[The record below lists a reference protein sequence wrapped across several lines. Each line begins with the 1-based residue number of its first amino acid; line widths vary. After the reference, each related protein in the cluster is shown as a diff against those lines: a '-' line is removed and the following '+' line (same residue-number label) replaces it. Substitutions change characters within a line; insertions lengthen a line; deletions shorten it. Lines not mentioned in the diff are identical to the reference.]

1 MEKWAR
7 MNYQPC
13 IPLGDNNS
21 KITGSKKHI
30 ELSHRAAT
38 EGIVLLKNNN
48 NLLPLNSTTKIA
60 IFGNAQF
67 DYIKGGGGSGDVYCE
82 YVRNI
87 YDGIKTKKSLE
98 VFEPLSL
105 YYKKCVLKQYK
116 EGEYNNKLRYGIL
129 YGMLDEVEIPEELL
143 KEAREFTDT
152 AIITICRFSGEGW
165 DRKNEGDSYFELS
178 PEEKNMVEKVSSTFD
193 KIIVLL
199 NTGAMIDTSWFYN
212 NDKISSV
219 LMIWQGGMEGGLATA
234 DVLAGDTNPSGKLV
248 DTCAMSFN
256 DYPSSEGYY
265 ESDDYVKYTED
276 IFVGYRYFETIP
288 NKKERVIY
296 PFGYGLS
303 YTNFEISDIT
313 TIELNGEI
321 IISVDVKNAGSVAG
335 KEVVQVYFEAPRDKM
350 TKASRELCAFKKTK
364 LLSAGESQRLTLSF
378 SVESMAAFDD
388 IGVIKKSAYVME
400 KGEYKIYVGTD
411 VRNAKEID
419 YKYLLGEDKICRQ
432 LNSYC
437 PPTKLGKRL
446 LHTGEYAD
454 VPDTE
459 HTPETFPNSYVCESK
474 IPAEEEPKRKFIEV
488 AEGKLTLDEFLTQL
502 TDEELFKLVVG
513 SANTGVANTEGMGG
527 NFNYGIPAPMTADGP
542 AGVRIETCTGIR
554 TTAFPIATMLACSWN
569 TELVE
574 EVGKA
579 MALEMKENNLSVFL
593 SPGMNIHR
601 SPLCGRNFE
610 YYSEDPFLTG
620 KMAAAMVRGVQSEGI
635 AATPKHFACNNKE
648 TKRRFSNSIVSER
661 ALREIYLK
669 GFEICVK
676 EADPKVIM
684 SSYNIINDVRSG
696 ENAELLTGILR
707 GEWGY
712 KGLVITDWWAN
723 SEKDKEV
730 LAGNDIHMPASITF
744 KSGKFYIDTIEN
756 KNTRNDLAVCV
767 KRLLE
772 FILWLE

>member
-1 MEKWAR
+1 MDKWAR
-7 MNYQPC
+7 INYQPC

-48 NLLPLNSTTKIA
+48 NVLPLKNGTKVA

-67 DYIKGGGGSGDVYCE
+67 DYIKGGGGSGDVFSE

-87 YDGIKTKKSLE
+87 YDGIKTKKSIE

-105 YYKKCVLKQYK
+105 YYKECVLKQYK

-129 YGMLDEVEIPEELL
+129 YGMLDEVEIPEKLL
-143 KEAREFTDT
+143 HDAREFTDT

-178 PEEKNMVEKVSSTFD
+178 KEEKNMVDIVSSAFEKV
-193 KIIVLL
+193 IVLL
-199 NTGAMIDTSWFYN
+199 NTGSMIDTSWFYD
-212 NDKISSV
+212 NDKVSSV
-219 LMIWQGGMEGGLATA
+219 LMIWQGGMEGGLAAA
-234 DVLAGDTNPSGKLV
+234 DILAGDVNPSGKLV

-288 NKKERVIY
+288 GKKERVVY

-303 YTNFEISDIT
+303 YTTFDISNIT
-313 TIELNGEI
+313 TLELNGEI
-321 IISVDVKNAGSVAG
+321 IISVDVKNTGELSG
-335 KEVVQVYFEAPRDKM
+335 KEVVQVYFEAPREKM
-350 TKASRELCAFKKTK
+350 TKASRELISFKKTK
-364 LLSAGESQRLTLSF
+364 LLSSGEKERLTLNF
-378 SVESMAAFDD
+378 KVQSMASFDD
-388 IGVIKKSAYVME
+388 IGVIEKSAYVME
-400 KGEYKIYVGTD
+400 KGEYKIYLGTD
-411 VRNAKEID
+411 VRSAKEID
-419 YKYLLGEDKICRQ
+419 FKYILTEDRVCER

-437 PPTKLGKRL
+437 PPTKLSKRL
-446 LHTGEYAD
+446 THTGEYVD
-454 VPDTE
+454 VPDITY
-459 HTPETFPNSYVCESK
+459 TPKTFPCSYKCESK
-474 IPAEEEPKRKFIEV
+474 IPQKDEPKHKLIEV
-488 AEGKLTLDEFLTQL
+488 AEGKISLDDFIAQL
-502 TDEELFKLVVG
+502 TDDELFRLLVG

-527 NFNYGIPAPMTADGP
+527 NFNYGVPAPMTADGP
-542 AGVRIETCTGIR
+542 QGVRIEKCTGIR
-554 TTAFPIATMLACSWN
+554 TTAFPIATMLASTWN
-569 TELVE
+569 TDIVE

-579 MALEMKENNLSVFL
+579 VALEMKENNLSVWL
-593 SPGMNIHR
+593 APGMNIHR

-610 YYSEDPFLTG
+610 YFSEDPYLTG
-620 KMAAAMVRGVQSEGI
+620 KMAAAMVKGVQSEHI

-648 TKRRFSNSIVSER
+648 TNRRFSNSIVSER

-707 GEWGY
+707 GEWGF
-712 KGLVITDWWAN
+712 KGIVITDWWAN

-744 KSGKFYIDTIEN
+744 KSGKFYIDTIER
-756 KNTRNDLAVCV
+756 KNTRDDLAVCV